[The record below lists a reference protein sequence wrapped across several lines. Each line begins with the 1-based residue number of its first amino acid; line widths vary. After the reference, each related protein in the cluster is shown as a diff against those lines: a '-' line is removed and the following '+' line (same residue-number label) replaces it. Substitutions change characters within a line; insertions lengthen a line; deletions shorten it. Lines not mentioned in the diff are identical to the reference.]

1 MPQTDQRFEQAL
13 KKAAKAKTV
22 QHSLQSINRDM
33 EERVV
38 KRKADNSRMPYFNL
52 HQFPLNPEM
61 VSLIPKEA
69 AATAKAI
76 IFSEQKRKLKIGTTD
91 PTTKELASLLRA
103 MHDQE
108 YTSELYLISESSLED
123 GLAAYQR
130 ARVAAPRE
138 KKIRI
143 ELTKEEL
150 SSFRKDIQNLQEL
163 ETKIKTMPM
172 TKVLDVIV
180 AGAVQS
186 DASDIHVEPEDKQ
199 TKLRYRIDGVLQ
211 DVAYLPK
218 EAHQPIV
225 SRIKLLSELKINVT
239 AVPQDGRFTVTIGD
253 RKLDVRTSI
262 LPSGY
267 GETIVLR
274 LLGIGAMSLNIN
286 DLGFAPRDY
295 EKIKTEI
302 DKPHGMIL
310 TTGPTGSGKTTS
322 LYAFLNHVKTPE
334 IKIITLENPIEY
346 RLQGI
351 SQTQVE
357 KDKGYDFATG
367 LKSILRQDPDVVMV
381 GEIRDLETA
390 ETALNAA
397 LTGHLVFS
405 TLHTND
411 ASGVIPRL
419 IDMGVR
425 PFIIAPAINA
435 VIAQRLVRKLC
446 PNCREEFKPD
456 EKIMKQIHRMF
467 DLPGSTVT
475 LPTVDKLF
483 RPHREGCDTC
493 HGTGY
498 KGRIGIYELF
508 KIDREMEKLVMSAAT
523 TAEIFEEAVKTGMTT
538 MAQDGVY
545 KALEGITDI
554 DEVDRVT

>member
-1 MPQTDQRFEQAL
+1 MVNTDANLEKAL
-13 KKAAKAKTV
+13 KQAAKSKTV
-22 QHSLQSINRDM
+22 QHSLQSINREM
-33 EERVV
+33 EERAVE
-38 KRKADNSRMPYFNL
+38 RKAENSHMPYFNL
-52 HQFPLNPEM
+52 RQFPLNPEM
-61 VSLIPKEA
+61 VSLIPKETA
-69 AATAKAI
+69 GAAKAV
-76 IFSEQKRKLKIGTTD
+76 IFSEQNRKLKIGTTD
-91 PTTKELASLLRA
+91 PTSKELAVLLRA
-103 MHDQE
+103 LHDQE
-108 YTSELYLISESSLED
+108 YTHEVFLISTSSLND

-130 ARVAAPRE
+130 ARMPKQRE
-138 KKIRI
+138 KKIKI
-143 ELTKEEL
+143 ELTKDEL

-163 ETKIKTMPM
+163 ETKIKKMPM
-172 TKVLDVIV
+172 TAVLDVIV

-186 DASDIHVEPEDKQ
+186 DASDIHIEPEEKQ
-199 TKLRYRIDGVLQ
+199 VKLRYRIDGVLQ
-211 DVAYLPK
+211 DVAYLPQESLK
-218 EAHQPIV
+218 PIV
-225 SRIKLLSELKINVT
+225 SRIKLLSELKLNVT
-239 AVPQDGRFTVTIGD
+239 DVPQDGRFTVTIGE
-253 RKLDVRTSI
+253 RKIDIRTSI

-267 GETIVLR
+267 GETVVLR

-286 DLGFAPRDY
+286 DLGFAPRDFD
-295 EKIKTEI
+295 KIKTELS
-302 DKPHGMIL
+302 KPNGMIL

-346 RLQGI
+346 RLDGI

-411 ASGVIPRL
+411 AAGVVPRL

-425 PFIIAPAINA
+425 PFVIAPAINA

-446 PNCREEFKPD
+446 TRCREEYKPD
-456 EKIMKQIHRMF
+456 EKTMQQVHRMF
-467 DLPGSTVT
+467 DIPGTTVT
-475 LPTVDKLF
+475 LPAIDKLY
-483 RPHREGCDTC
+483 RPHVDGCPDC
-493 HGTGY
+493 HSTGY

-538 MAQDGVY
+538 MAQDGIY
-545 KALEGITDI
+545 KAIEGITDI
-554 DEVDRVT
+554 EEVDRVT

>member
-1 MPQTDQRFEQAL
+1 MPNTDLNLERAL
-13 KKAAKAKTV
+13 KQAGKAKVV

-33 EERVV
+33 EERAVE
-38 KRKADNSRMPYFNL
+38 RKAENSQMHYFNL
-52 HQFPLNPEM
+52 HQFPLNPEI
-61 VSLIPKEA
+61 VSLIPKE
-69 AATAKAI
+69 TAEGAQAV
-76 IFSEQKRKLKIGTTD
+76 IFTEQNRKLKIGTTD
-91 PTTKELASLLRA
+91 PTSKELASLLRA
-103 MHDQE
+103 LHDQE
-108 YTSELYLISESSLED
+108 YSADIYLVSGSSLLD

-130 ARVAAPRE
+130 ARTPKVRE
-138 KKIRI
+138 KKIKI

-150 SSFRKDIQNLQEL
+150 SSFRKDIKNLQEL
-163 ETKIKTMPM
+163 ETKIQKMPM

-186 DASDIHVEPEDKQ
+186 DASDIHLEPEEKQ

-218 EAHQPIV
+218 EAHKPIV
-225 SRIKLLSELKINVT
+225 SRIKLLSELKLNIT
-239 AVPQDGRFTVTIGD
+239 EIPQDGRFTVTIGD
-253 RKLDVRTSI
+253 RKIDIRTSI

-267 GETIVLR
+267 GETVVLR

-295 EKIKTEI
+295 DKIKTEL
-302 DKPHGMIL
+302 DKPNGMIL

-322 LYAFLNHVKTPE
+322 LYAFLNHVKTSA

-411 ASGVIPRL
+411 AAGVIPRL

-425 PFIIAPAINA
+425 PFVIAPAINA

-446 PNCREEFKPD
+446 TSCREEFKPD
-456 EKIMKQIHRMF
+456 DKTMQQVHRMF
-467 DLPGSTVT
+467 DVPGTTVALPAI
-475 LPTVDKLF
+475 DKLF
-483 RPHREGCDTC
+483 RPHQGGCPAC
-493 HGTGY
+493 HTTGY
-498 KGRIGIYELF
+498 HGRIGIYELF

-523 TAEIFEEAVKTGMTT
+523 TAEIFEEAVKRGMTT

-545 KALEGITDI
+545 KAIEGITDI
-554 DEVDRVT
+554 EDVDRVT

>member
-1 MPQTDQRFEQAL
+1 MANTDVNLEKAL
-13 KKAAKAKTV
+13 KQASKSKSV

-33 EERVV
+33 EERAVE
-38 KRKADNSRMPYFNL
+38 RKAQNSQMHYFNL
-52 HQFPLNPEM
+52 HQFPLNPEV
-61 VSLIPKEA
+61 VSLIPKETA
-69 AATAKAI
+69 AATKAV
-76 IFSEQKRKLKIGTTD
+76 IFSKQNRKLKIGTTD
-91 PTTKELASLLRA
+91 PTSKELPSLLQA
-103 MHDQE
+103 LHDQE
-108 YTSELYLISESSLED
+108 YSAEIYLVSDSSLKD
-123 GLAAYQR
+123 GLDAYQR
-130 ARVAAPRE
+130 ARTPQARE
-138 KKIRI
+138 KKIKI

-150 SSFRKDIQNLQEL
+150 SSFRKDIKNLEEL
-163 ETKIKTMPM
+163 ETKIQKMPM

-186 DASDIHVEPEDKQ
+186 DASDIHLEPEEKQ

-218 EAHQPIV
+218 EAHKPIV
-225 SRIKLLSELKINVT
+225 SRIKLLSELKLNVVE
-239 AVPQDGRFTVTIGD
+239 VPQDGRFTVTIGE
-253 RKLDVRTSI
+253 RKIDVRTSI

-267 GETIVLR
+267 GETVVLR

-295 EKIKTEI
+295 DKIKTEL
-302 DKPHGMIL
+302 DKPNGMIL

-322 LYAFLNHVKTPE
+322 LYAFLNHVNNQK

-346 RLQGI
+346 RLSGI

-411 ASGVIPRL
+411 AAGVIPRL

-446 PNCREEFKPD
+446 TACREEYKPD
-456 EKIMKQIHRMF
+456 EKTMQQLHRMF
-467 DLPGSTVT
+467 DLPGTTVT
-475 LPTVDKLF
+475 LPVIDKLF
-483 RPHREGCDTC
+483 RPHQGGCDAC

-538 MAQDGVY
+538 MAQDGIY
-545 KALEGITDI
+545 KSIEGITDI

>member
-1 MPQTDQRFEQAL
+1 MANTDQSFEQAL
-13 KKAAKAKTV
+13 KKAAKAKKV

-33 EERVV
+33 EERAVQ
-38 KRKADNSRMPYFNL
+38 RKAENSRVPYFNL
-52 HQFPLNPEM
+52 HNFPLNPEM

-69 AATAKAI
+69 AAAAKAVV
-76 IFSEQKRKLKIGTTD
+76 FSEQKRKLKIGTTD
-91 PTTKELASLLRA
+91 PTTKELASLLQA
-103 MHDQE
+103 IHDQE
-108 YTSELYLISESSLED
+108 YQHEIYLISDSSLKD
-123 GLAAYQR
+123 GLAAYER
-130 ARVAAPRE
+130 ARVPRPRE
-138 KKIRI
+138 KKIKI

-172 TKVLDVIV
+172 TKVLDVIL

-186 DASDIHVEPEDKQ
+186 DASDIHLEPEDKQ

-211 DVAYLPK
+211 DIAYLPK
-218 EAHQPIV
+218 EAHQPII
-225 SRIKLLSELKINVT
+225 SRIKLLSELKINIT
-239 AVPQDGRFTVTIGD
+239 EVPQDGRFTVTIGD
-253 RKLDVRTSI
+253 RKIDVRTSI

-267 GETIVLR
+267 GETVVLR

-286 DLGFAPRDY
+286 DLGLAPRDY
-295 EKIKTEI
+295 NKIKMEI
-302 DKPHGMIL
+302 EKPNGMIL

-322 LYAFLNHVKTPE
+322 LYAFLNHVRKPE

-346 RLQGI
+346 RLPGI

-367 LKSILRQDPDVVMV
+367 LKSILRQDPDIVMV

-411 ASGVIPRL
+411 AAGVIPRL

-425 PFIIAPAINA
+425 PFIISPAINA

-446 PNCREEFKPD
+446 PSCREEFKPD
-456 EKIMKQIHRMF
+456 EKTMALIHRMF
-467 DLPGSTVT
+467 DIPGTTVT
-475 LPTVDKLF
+475 LPAIDKLF
-483 RPHREGCDTC
+483 RPHQDGCANC
-493 HGTGY
+493 HGTGF

-508 KIDREMEKLVMSAAT
+508 KIDRDMEKLVMSAAT
-523 TAEIFEEAVKTGMTT
+523 TAEIFEAAVRSGMTT

-545 KALEGITDI
+545 KAIEGITDI
-554 DEVDRVT
+554 DEVARVT